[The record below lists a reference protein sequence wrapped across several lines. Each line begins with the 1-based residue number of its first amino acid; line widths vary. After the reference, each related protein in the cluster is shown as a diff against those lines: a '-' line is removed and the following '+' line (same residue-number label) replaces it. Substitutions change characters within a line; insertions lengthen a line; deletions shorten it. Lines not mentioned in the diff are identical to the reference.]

1 MSADRVDVLVGVDE
15 GYAKAIGAVA
25 CATTWYLPADKRLR
39 IHVLD
44 GGVSAETKRAL
55 VAGIGDKAEILFY
68 EIAEPM
74 TWDIPYVGNIAHLND
89 SILLRLQMGDVLPSD
104 VTRVIYLDVDV
115 LVHGDLSI
123 LSSWPLN
130 GHVMGAVRDRFMPSG
145 SPQLSEVLKHHN
157 GHTLDRYFNSG
168 VLVIDVDAWRR
179 QDIGGAVRSVLSRLG
194 HQLGFPDQDALN
206 FVLLDKWVEL
216 PPAWDYL
223 VGRRCPIP
231 GGEAASR
238 LVATDGIVHF
248 VGAKKPW
255 HKSFPQGALWHLF
268 AKAAEES
275 GWRLPEE
282 GA

>member
-1 MSADRVDVLVGVDE
+1 MSTERVDVLVGVDE
-15 GYAKAIGAVA
+15 RYAKAIGAVA
-25 CATTWYLPADKRLR
+25 CATAWYLPADKKLR

-44 GGVSAETKRAL
+44 GGVSTETKRAL
-55 VAGIGDKAEILFY
+55 VAGIGDRAEILFY
-68 EIAEPM
+68 DIEKPM
-74 TWDIPYVGNIAHLND
+74 TWDIPYTGNIAHLND

-130 GHVMGAVRDRFMPSG
+130 GHVVGAVRDRFMPGG
-145 SPQLSEVLKHHN
+145 SPQLCEVLRNHN
-157 GHTLDRYFNSG
+157 GHVLERYFNSG

-179 QDIGGAVRSVLSRLG
+179 QDIGAAVRSMLSRLG

-206 FVLLDKWVEL
+206 FVLVDKWVEL
-216 PPAWDYL
+216 PTAWDYL

-238 LVATDGIVHF
+238 LVATPGIVHF
-248 VGAKKPW
+248 VGATKPW
-255 HKSFPQGALWHLF
+255 HKSFPQGALWQLF
-268 AKAAEES
+268 AKAAGES
-275 GWRLPEE
+275 GWRLPEV
-282 GA
+282 GP